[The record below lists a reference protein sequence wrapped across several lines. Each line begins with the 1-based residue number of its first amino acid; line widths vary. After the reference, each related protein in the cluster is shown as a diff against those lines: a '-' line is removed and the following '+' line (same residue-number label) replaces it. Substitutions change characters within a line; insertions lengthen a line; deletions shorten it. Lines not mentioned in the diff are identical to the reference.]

1 MKRNLN
7 LLVLAMI
14 AILVAAP
21 VAMAAQT
28 PAAKAAVSDT
38 AKVGKKHH
46 KKSHKVAKAGE
57 TMPTEPVKK

>member
-1 MKRNLN
+1 MKRSLN

-14 AILVAAP
+14 AILVTAP
-21 VAMAAQT
+21 VAMAAKA

-38 AKVGKKHH
+38 AKVVKKHH
-46 KKSHKVAKAGE
+46 KKSPKVAKAAE

>member
-1 MKRNLN
+1 MKRSLN

-21 VAMAAQT
+21 VAMAAKT

-38 AKVGKKHH
+38 AKVVKKHH
-46 KKSHKVAKAGE
+46 KKSHKVAKATE
-57 TMPTEPVKK
+57 TTPTEPVKK